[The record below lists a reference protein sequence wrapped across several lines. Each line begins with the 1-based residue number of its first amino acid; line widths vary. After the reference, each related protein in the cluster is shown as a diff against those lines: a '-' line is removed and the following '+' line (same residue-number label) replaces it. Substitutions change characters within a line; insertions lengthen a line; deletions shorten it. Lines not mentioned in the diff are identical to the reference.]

1 MIKSIFITFCTVLLC
16 CKSVAA
22 EVQTPQDS
30 VRFSEYLPV
39 RHTDPVTWV
48 TRYQGEIDRYQTEN
62 RTLKDTSCDVLFLG
76 SSSINLWDNIY
87 RDMAPLKI
95 PRRSY
100 GGAALRDMLY
110 NYDVIARGYH
120 PRSIVVY
127 VENDLAGTPE
137 DLTVGE
143 TFDFF
148 RLLTNRL
155 QRDYPD
161 IPIFILSYKPS
172 LARKEMIPKHEII
185 NTLLKEYA
193 SKTDGLTYVDVA
205 SCLYGANGELRKDI
219 FKPDGLHMNQNGYD
233 LWTAI
238 LKPKIQE
245 SIR

>member
-1 MIKSIFITFCTVLLC
+1 MIKSILIALCTVLLC
-16 CKSVAA
+16 WNSIPA
-22 EVQTPQDS
+22 EAQTPQDS
-30 VRFSEYLPV
+30 VRFIGYLPV
-39 RHTDPVTWV
+39 RHTDPTKWI
-48 TRYQGEIDRYQTEN
+48 TRYKSEIDRYQTEN
-62 RTLKDTSCDVLFLG
+62 QMLKDTSCDVLFLG

-95 PRRSY
+95 LRRSY

-120 PRSIVVY
+120 PRSIVIY
-127 VENDLAGTPE
+127 VENDLASTPE

-185 NTLLKEYA
+185 NALLQEYA
-193 SKTDGLTYVDVA
+193 SKREGLTYIDVA
-205 SCLYGANGELRKDI
+205 SCLYDNNGKLRKDI
-219 FKPDGLHMNQNGYD
+219 FKQDGLHMNQNGYD

-238 LKPKIQE
+238 LKPKILE

>member
-1 MIKSIFITFCTVLLC
+1 MIKSILIALCTVLLC
-16 CKSVAA
+16 WNSIPA
-22 EVQTPQDS
+22 EAQTPQDS
-30 VRFSEYLPV
+30 VRFIGYLPV
-39 RHTDPVTWV
+39 RHTDPTKWI
-48 TRYQGEIDRYQTEN
+48 TRYQSEIDRYQTEN
-62 RTLKDTSCDVLFLG
+62 QMLKDTSCDVLFLG

-95 PRRSY
+95 LRRSY

-120 PRSIVVY
+120 PRSIVIY

-172 LARKEMIPKHEII
+172 
-185 NTLLKEYA
+185 TL
-193 SKTDGLTYVDVA
+193 
-205 SCLYGANGELRKDI
+205 R
-219 FKPDGLHMNQNGYD
+219 
-233 LWTAI
+233 
-238 LKPKIQE
+238 
-245 SIR
+245 

>member
-95 PRRSY
+95 LRRSY

-127 VENDLAGTPE
+127 VENDLAGTLE

-185 NTLLKEYA
+185 NTLLKEDA

>member
-1 MIKSIFITFCTVLLC
+1 MILQV
-16 CKSVAA
+16 
-22 EVQTPQDS
+22 P
-30 VRFSEYLPV
+30 R
-39 RHTDPVTWV
+39 
-48 TRYQGEIDRYQTEN
+48 
-62 RTLKDTSCDVLFLG
+62 G
-76 SSSINLWDNIY
+76 SDCRRNI
-87 RDMAPLKI
+87 RL
-95 PRRSY
+95 
-100 GGAALRDMLY
+100 
-110 NYDVIARGYH
+110 
-120 PRSIVVY
+120 
-127 VENDLAGTPE
+127 
-137 DLTVGE
+137 
-143 TFDFF
+143 F